1 VLTRHQSLT
10 LRLLIL
16 LTGASIV
23 FLLISGRVEASTPAP
38 APAAHQVVRGDTLWA
53 IASALAG
60 PEDDVRRIVAEI
72 KRLNHM
78 ETSALE
84 VGQVLWIP
92 PPEPSLSPDR
102 A

>member
-23 FLLISGRVEASTPAP
+23 FLLISGRVEASTPALEP
-38 APAAHQVVRGDTLWA
+38 VTHQVASGDTLWA
-53 IASALAG
+53 IASDLAG

-72 KRLNHM
+72 KRLNQM
-78 ETSALE
+78 ESSSLTVGQSLRIPSALPA
-84 VGQVLWIP
+84 LTP
-92 PPEPSLSPDR
+92 
-102 A
+102 